1 MNKQLL
7 FTIFVFLM
15 FASCR
20 STKTTKTIYT
30 KAPKAEMLIESV
42 ESAHFKFNWMSA
54 KISGKFSDSNQNFSF
69 KGNMKIR
76 KDSLIWISI
85 SPGLGLELGRVLL
98 DLDSVHFMNR
108 FEKTYYKSSYAE
120 LSEKTES
127 PLSYMRIQSLLVGN
141 VMGEFKSK
149 KHYSWLEN
157 QTFNLSSASEKQIK
171 KWIRSKRKPNHE
183 IYLASINPKTSKIY
197 SQKYKNLK
205 LNRELNVKYEDFEIH
220 GGLFIAESVNLS
232 ITTKKEISL
241 SLSYSK
247 INLNKEL
254 KFPFSVPESYEVIR

>member
-1 MNKQLL
+1 MNKQFL

-20 STKTTKTIYT
+20 STKTTKTLYT
-30 KAPKAEMLIESV
+30 KAPKAETLIESV

-54 KISGKFSDSNQNFSF
+54 KVSGKFSDSNQSFSF

-98 DLDSVHFMNR
+98 DLDSVHFINR
-108 FEKTYYKSSYAE
+108 FEKTYFKSSYAE
-120 LSEKTES
+120 LSEKTKS
-127 PLSYMRIQSLLVGN
+127 PLSFMSLQSLLVGN
-141 VMGEFKSK
+141 AMSNFKSK

-157 QTFNLSSASEKQIK
+157 QTFKLSSASEKQIK
-171 KWIRSKRKPNHE
+171 KWIRNKRKPSHE
-183 IYLASINPKTSKIY
+183 IYLASINPKTSKVY
-197 SQKYKNLK
+197 SQKFKNLK
-205 LNRELNVKYEDFEIH
+205 LNRELNVEYEDFEMH
-220 GGLFIAESVNLS
+220 DDLFIAESVNLS
-232 ITTKKEISL
+232 IITNKEISL

-247 INLNKEL
+247 INLNKAF
-254 KFPFSVPESYEVIR
+254 KFPFSVPESYEVIH

>member
-1 MNKQLL
+1 
-7 FTIFVFLM
+7 M

-20 STKTTKTIYT
+20 STKTTKTLYT
-30 KAPKAEMLIESV
+30 RAPKAEALIESV

-54 KISGKFSDSNQNFSF
+54 KISGKFSDSNQSFSF
-69 KGNMKIR
+69 KGSMKIR

-98 DLDSVHFMNR
+98 DLDTVHFMNR

-127 PLSYMRIQSLLVGN
+127 PLSFMRIQSLLVGN
-141 VMGEFKSK
+141 AMEDFKSK

-157 QTFNLSSASEKQIK
+157 QTFRLSSATEKQIK
-171 KWIRSKRKPNHE
+171 KWVRSKRKPSHE
-183 IYLASINPKTSKIY
+183 IYLASISPKTSKVS

-205 LNRELNVKYEDFEIH
+205 LNRELNVKYEDFEMH
-220 GGLFIAESVNLS
+220 DDLFIAESLNLS
-232 ITTKKEISL
+232 IITKKEINL
-241 SLSYSK
+241 NLSYSK
-247 INLNKEL
+247 INLNKAF